1 MTHLYSK
8 RSKRKAL
15 QLKMLLF
22 GLIDCCNM
30 FNILENKYVNKLGKV
45 TYWKKGNFINRVM
58 FPEEA

>member
-1 MTHLYSK
+1 
-8 RSKRKAL
+8 
-15 QLKMLLF
+15 MLLF

-45 TYWKKGNFINRVM
+45 TYWKKSNFINRSM